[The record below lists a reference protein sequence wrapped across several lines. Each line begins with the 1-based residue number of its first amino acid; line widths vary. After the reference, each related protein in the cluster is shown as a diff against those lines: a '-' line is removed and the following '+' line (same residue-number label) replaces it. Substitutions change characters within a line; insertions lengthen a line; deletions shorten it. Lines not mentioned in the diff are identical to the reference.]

1 MNCVVRAPAVLSADV
16 SFQIPQRDGGCNHR
30 REEKPILIAFRITR
44 KARIQPNHQ
53 PKSQRWINP
62 IRKATQLVEQQRL
75 ALKNCLLLIHI
86 GRRCLPRWNPCVRSL
101 RFPIFSA
108 VDANIWHTRW
118 TYKLHERGRSRSG
131 GGGALSASRWWW
143 WGRGRLGGG
152 RRHKVGGQDGVAAEG
167 RCVSSSS
174 IGRSGKLWVSSSSQQ
189 STQFERNGQFN
200 TNAAP

>member
-1 MNCVVRAPAVLSADV
+1 MNCIARAPGVLIEDV

-30 REEKPILIAFRITR
+30 REVKPIHFAFRITR

-108 VDANIWHTRW
+108 ADGKSRYTRRI
-118 TYKLHERGRSRSG
+118 YKLYRDRGRSRSSG
-131 GGGALSASRWWW
+131 GGSLSASR
-143 WGRGRLGGG
+143 G
-152 RRHKVGGQDGVAAEG
+152 
-167 RCVSSSS
+167 
-174 IGRSGKLWVSSSSQQ
+174 
-189 STQFERNGQFN
+189 
-200 TNAAP
+200 

>member
-1 MNCVVRAPAVLSADV
+1 MNCIARSPAVLSVDV

-30 REEKPILIAFRITR
+30 REVKPILIAFRITR

-86 GRRCLPRWNPCVRSL
+86 GRRCLPRWNPCVGSL

-108 VDANIWHTRW
+108 VDGKIRHTRQL
-118 TYKLHERGRSRSG
+118 YKLYRDRGRSRSSGGGSPPPGAG
-131 GGGALSASRWWW
+131 GGGGGGSASDDAIR
-143 WGRGRLGGG
+143 
-152 RRHKVGGQDGVAAEG
+152 
-167 RCVSSSS
+167 
-174 IGRSGKLWVSSSSQQ
+174 
-189 STQFERNGQFN
+189 
-200 TNAAP
+200 